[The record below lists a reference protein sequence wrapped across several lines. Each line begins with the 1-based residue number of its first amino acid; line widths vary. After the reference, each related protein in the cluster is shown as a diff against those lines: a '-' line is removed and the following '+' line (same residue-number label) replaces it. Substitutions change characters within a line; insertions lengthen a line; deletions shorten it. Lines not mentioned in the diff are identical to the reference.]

1 MADEISFLE
10 ATKARRSLYALSKE
24 SPISNDRIISIVEHA
39 LRWAPTPF
47 NARSCRC
54 VILFGSEHDRLW
66 DLGTAGIQQRMPM
79 AVDILGPKVQGFK
92 AGYGTVLFFED
103 VNSVR
108 ELSPRFAKLSED
120 NPEWYEQSSGMH
132 QYVALPASGNFGS
145 PITAALVRAGLDVTI
160 ITRTNSTTQHP
171 SGVPTIRTGH
181 TVGELTRALAGQDA
195 AVCVVGPGAIHLQVT
210 IIDAAE
216 AAGVQRFIID
226 DFGWGPDIRSLP
238 EFGTIHAQRRAGWD
252 HAKVLADANHGFTYT
267 GVTIGNCIDW
277 SLKKFPLMGLDVAQR
292 SATIYDSGTER
303 FTATTSDGIGQA
315 VLGVLQH
322 PDETANRFVKV
333 RSIKTC
339 QNELLEG
346 FQSATGQKWE
356 AHRSTTKALM
366 ESGRSK
372 FQAGGGGWVLELVV
386 AQLFDEG
393 EARCV
398 VASSRE
404 ESDADLLGVVEETV
418 QDVVAKVLKSV

>member
-132 QYVALPASGNFGS
+132 QYV
-145 PITAALVRAGLDVTI
+145 
-160 ITRTNSTTQHP
+160 
-171 SGVPTIRTGH
+171 
-181 TVGELTRALAGQDA
+181 AGQDA